1 MEALMAYQF
10 GNGIWSHIFA
20 VPSEVVDRHIRL
32 CGPLSIKVLLVLLRH
47 DGAVELEELAAILGQ
62 SRADVQDALHYWIH
76 NGILHPA
83 QTTAATE
90 LSPENV
96 ALTPIPAQGP
106 VSLTY
111 TIVENPAEPAPP
123 SPERGRVMT
132 LSNARTRL
140 TTQVI
145 NEMAGQDPTIGTL
158 LQETQQIMGR
168 PLSPVLTDLVV
179 ALYSYYGMK
188 PDMVLMLIQYCV
200 SLGKDSVRYMEKKAV
215 GWLEQGIDSHEKAEA
230 EILRASQ
237 KDQIENKIKTA
248 FGIYDRTLI
257 TSEKKYIRTWVEE
270 YGMELPLIQLAYER
284 SIEMKGKLSFAY
296 INGILGNWYQ
306 KHITTPAEAMGEINR
321 PKEQRGERGS
331 APAKASYDM
340 DALEEMISHG
350 DL

>member
-1 MEALMAYQF
+1 MAYQF

-20 VPSEVVDRHIRL
+20 VPSAVVDKHIRL

-47 DGAVELEELAAILGQ
+47 DGAMELEDLAALLGQ
-62 SRADVQDALHYWIH
+62 SRADVQDALNYWIH
-76 NGILHPA
+76 NGILLTA
-83 QTTAATE
+83 ETTAPAK
-90 LSPENV
+90 LPPESV
-96 ALTPIPAQGP
+96 APTPIPAQGSA
-106 VSLTY
+106 SLTY
-111 TIVENPAEPAPP
+111 TVVEKPEEPAPP
-123 SPERGRVMT
+123 SPTQGRVIT

-145 NEMAGQDPTIGTL
+145 NEMAEQDPSIGNL
-158 LQETQQIMGR
+158 LQETQQIMGHT
-168 PLSPVLTDLVV
+168 LSPVLTDLVV

-200 SLGKDSVRYMEKKAV
+200 SMGKDSVRYMEKTAV

-270 YGMELPLIQLAYER
+270 YGMDIPLIQLAYER
-284 SIEMKGKLSFAY
+284 SIEIKGKLSFAY
-296 INGILGNWYQ
+296 INGILGNWHQ
-306 KHITTPAEAMGEINR
+306 KHIATPAEAMAEISR
-321 PKEQRGERGS
+321 PKEQRGERT
-331 APAKASYDM
+331 AAAKASYDM